1 MSRFNLKN
9 PEDFASARTK
19 AEVFYHSLGEVY
31 CPYFKEKIAFNAK
44 GWEHLQFKNR
54 QRSRPPNEQYVR
66 FKLLPLV
73 PDILSLSHTLQGVC
87 HTKGFELMNIN
98 SRWDN
103 VLKEVTFWEFMAVA
117 EDVRMRIV
125 IKQIEGGNKY
135 FFSVIPFWKIKPL
148 TNERLLYGYSSL
160 SSAD

>member
-9 PEDFASARTK
+9 PEDFASAKTM

-73 PDILSLSHTLQGVC
+73 PNIVSLSRTLQGVC
-87 HTKGFELMNIN
+87 HTKSFELMNIN

-135 FFSVIPFWKIKPL
+135 FFSVIPFWKIKPI
-148 TNERLLYGYSSL
+148 TNERLLYGYSS
-160 SSAD
+160 SSSSD